1 MELDARETRTDSP
14 YGPAAHT
21 TDMAAPTRL
30 SLLATAATGSPA
42 MGCGTPSLL
51 PSADSPPP
59 LPSGRHGFS
68 STGSLESTSSDG
80 NEPKERQIPECTL
93 KISTPETH

>member
-1 MELDARETRTDSP
+1 MELGARETRTDTP

-30 SLLATAATGSPA
+30 SLLATAATVSPA
-42 MGCGTPSLL
+42 MSCGTPRLL

-59 LPSGRHGFS
+59 LLDGLHGFS
-68 STGSLESTSSDG
+68 STGSLESASSDG
-80 NEPKERQIPECTL
+80 KEPKHRQIHECTL
-93 KISTPETH
+93 KISTPDPH